1 MIADETIP
9 QCSIV
14 VIELSLNNKSF
25 ERANQRDYVLFM
37 LPIGRVCNI
46 GINYS
51 LGFSMNKDPKFAS
64 LICFYIIII
73 IIIQKTTEGNFLI
86 ISVITMNDES

>member
-1 MIADETIP
+1 M
-9 QCSIV
+9 

-37 LPIGRVCNI
+37 PPIGRVCNI

-51 LGFSMNKDPKFAS
+51 LGFSMNKYPKFAS

-73 IIIQKTTEGNFLI
+73 IIQKITKGNFMI